1 MHVVVHQPFTSL
13 PLVPTAK
20 NPAVPSPFTSP
31 GLASPEN
38 LYSGHLPAFSWCE
51 PSGRPTTENSFASRP
66 TSWPTPATVWGSPTF
81 AHTPTHVGVP
91 RLSSVKP

>member
-20 NPAVPSPFTSP
+20 TPPGPSPSTSP

-38 LYSGHLPAFSWCE
+38 VYSGHLPASSWCE
-51 PSGRPTTENSFASRP
+51 PSGRLTTENSLASRP
-66 TSWPTPATVWGSPTF
+66 AGRLAPSTAAGGHTF

-91 RLSSVKP
+91 LLSLVKP